1 MSESPQQ
8 RATDAEELGEI
19 LIKLE
24 KLHHIRDLST
34 LLDSILF
41 ETRSLASADAGSIFL
56 VEAGSSS
63 SAMCRTIRS
72 SATISSRTSTSTR
85 TTRFRHR

>member
-34 LLDSILF
+34 LL
-41 ETRSLASADAGSIFL
+41 
-56 VEAGSSS
+56 
-63 SAMCRTIRS
+63 
-72 SATISSRTSTSTR
+72 
-85 TTRFRHR
+85 